1 MAETV
6 QSSELQ
12 QAAKPKVNE
21 WYRILKVIS
30 GRWINIIGLVIIAVF
45 VIVAIFAPL
54 IAPYDPDAQDLKAI
68 LKQPSTDHLLG
79 TDELGRD
86 TLSRLIFGARISL
99 IVGLVAVL
107 VAVVVGTILGL
118 CAGYFGGWTQ
128 TIIMRLIDALMSIP
142 PLVLMLSIAAVLG
155 GGLKNIL
162 IALGI
167 GMVPTYCRLTC
178 GQIISLKESDFVIA
192 ASSIG
197 ANDIRIMFRHLL
209 PNSFAVLLVAMT
221 MNIGFAILAEASL
234 SYLGIGIVPPT
245 ATWGSMVSNGYKYL
259 MSNPVLSFAPGLSI
273 LAVVLSFNLV
283 GDGLRDA
290 LDPRLRGTV

>member
-1 MAETV
+1 MAEKI
-6 QSSELQ
+6 QSIELQ
-12 QAAKPKVNE
+12 VSEKPKVNE
-21 WYRILKVIS
+21 GYRILKVIA
-30 GRWINIIGLVIIAVF
+30 GRWINIVGLVIIVAF
-45 VIVAIFAPL
+45 IIVAIFAPV
-54 IAPYDPDAQDLKAI
+54 IAPYDPNKQDLKA
-68 LKQPSTDHLLG
+68 LLEQPSTEHPLG

-86 TLSRLIFGARISL
+86 TLSRELFGARISL
-99 IVGLVAVL
+99 IVGVLAVI

-128 TIIMRLIDALMSIP
+128 TIVMRLIDALMSIP

-178 GQIISLKESDFVIA
+178 GQIMSLKESDFIIA

-221 MNIGFAILAEASL
+221 MNVGFAILAEASL
-234 SYLGIGIVPPT
+234 SYLGIGIGPPT

-259 MSNPVLSFAPGLSI
+259 ISNPVLSFAPGLSI

>member
-1 MAETV
+1 
-6 QSSELQ
+6 
-12 QAAKPKVNE
+12 VN
-21 WYRILKVIS
+21 WL
-30 GRWINIIGLVIIAVF
+30 
-45 VIVAIFAPL
+45 
-54 IAPYDPDAQDLKAI
+54 
-68 LKQPSTDHLLG
+68 
-79 TDELGRD
+79 
-86 TLSRLIFGARISL
+86 
-99 IVGLVAVL
+99 
-107 VAVVVGTILGL
+107 
-118 CAGYFGGWTQ
+118 
-128 TIIMRLIDALMSIP
+128 
-142 PLVLMLSIAAVLG
+142 
-155 GGLKNIL
+155 
-162 IALGI
+162 
-167 GMVPTYCRLTC
+167 PTYCRLTC

-234 SYLGIGIVPPT
+234 SYLEIGIVPPT

-259 MSNPVLSFAPGLSI
+259 MTNPVLSFGPDLSI